1 MTTILLIGAASAVAV
16 CALMLKARVFKP
28 KKAEK
33 REKAEIVKQLLALSE
48 RENMVQGI
56 SRQPSVSQNPV
67 SRRRAAAGRS
77 AVTH

>member
-1 MTTILLIGAASAVAV
+1 MTTILLIGAASAMAV
-16 CALMLKARVFKP
+16 CTLLVKARVFKP

-48 RENMVQGI
+48 RENTIQGI
-56 SRQPSVSQNPV
+56 SRPPSVSQNP
-67 SRRRAAAGRS
+67 SPRRRAAAGRS